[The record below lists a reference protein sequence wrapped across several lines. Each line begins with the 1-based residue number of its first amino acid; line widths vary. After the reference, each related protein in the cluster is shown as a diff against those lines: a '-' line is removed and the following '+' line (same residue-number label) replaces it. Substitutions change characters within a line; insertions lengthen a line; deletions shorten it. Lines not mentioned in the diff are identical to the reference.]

1 MAWRIHEAVVRGEID
16 NRVRGRITGRLWLAG
31 SAEPVELEF
40 AGNAWR
46 DLAGHRL
53 EFVNPRPIPGELAG
67 FGERQHGVIGDC
79 TASRK
84 VRVPDASKEERAELY
99 RQRKPFPWHWGN
111 SLFLEWFS
119 PTNGRVVIE
128 SADYTLTIDPEAT
141 WEMTPAEEAAQ
152 HRANAEAMGGFMS
165 HLADAAAT
173 ESATDASDGAAHDE
187 GDDDPSDDRPM
198 TEAEAEKMQE
208 DSDRLADR
216 INARVNK
223 EGIENFE
230 QIMEEELERQRRER
244 GEEPLTPEEEAERD
258 AQMEE
263 AHRAA
268 EEAADDPHL
277 QAELAIEPPLVATA
291 QALAIRLMQ
300 EPEARGWI
308 PPDANEEHAVIDLA
322 SSVASGGAKLA
333 GALNGYTWPPE
344 VIYCAQ
350 TIVSLKRARAHFG
363 HALLAAAFCEQEKL
377 VEIPWLAIVERDL
390 NALCHACDMLVG
402 ELRAKLERE
411 K

>member
-16 NRVRGRITGRLWLAG
+16 NRVRGRVTGRLWLAG
-31 SAEPVELEF
+31 RTEPVELEF

-53 EFVNPRPIPGELAG
+53 EFVNPRPVPADLGG
-67 FGERQHGVIGDC
+67 FGARQHGVIGDC

-84 VRVPDASKEERAELY
+84 VRVPDVSMEEFDRLY
-99 RQRKPFPWHWGN
+99 LERKPFPWHWGN
-111 SLFLEWFS
+111 SLYLEWFS

-128 SADYTLTIDPEAT
+128 SADYTLTIDPEAA

-165 HLADAAAT
+165 HLADAAAI
-173 ESATDASDGAAHDE
+173 EPAVDEADAAVS
-187 GDDDPSDDRPM
+187 DDDASDDRPM

-216 INARVNK
+216 INARVKK

-244 GEEPLTPEEEAERD
+244 GEEPLTPEEEEERD
-258 AQMEE
+258 ALMED
-263 AHRAA
+263 ASRAA
-268 EEAADDPHL
+268 EEAANDPEL
-277 QAELAIEPPLVATA
+277 QAELAIEHPLVVTS
-291 QALAIRLMQ
+291 QELAIRLMQ

-344 VIYCAQ
+344 VTYCAQ
-350 TIVSLKRARAHFG
+350 TIVGLKRARAHFG
-363 HALLAAAFCEQEKL
+363 HALLAAAFCVQEKL
-377 VEIPWLAIVERDL
+377 ADAAWLAVVERELD
-390 NALCHACDMLVG
+390 ALCHACDMLVG
-402 ELRAKLERE
+402 ELRARLERE
-411 K
+411 R